1 MVSLQINNEGAYQVR
16 LCKDGKWT
24 VILVDDLIP
33 CDRHGQP
40 VYSQVELI
48 LLCNKDPKILMSY
61 LDRLVNSGKL
71 FSLH

>member
-1 MVSLQINNEGAYQVR
+1 MR

-33 CDRHGQP
+33 CDRRGQP

-48 LLCNKDPKILMSY
+48 LLCNEDPKILMSY

-71 FSLH
+71 FFLH

>member
-1 MVSLQINNEGAYQVR
+1 MR

-48 LLCNKDPKILMSY
+48 LLCNKDLLMSY
-61 LDRLVNSGKL
+61 LDRLVKIGKL

>member
-1 MVSLQINNEGAYQVR
+1 MR

-48 LLCNKDPKILMSY
+48 LLCNEDPKILMSY
-61 LDRLVNSGKL
+61 LDRFVKTGKL

>member
-1 MVSLQINNEGAYQVR
+1 MR

-48 LLCNKDPKILMSY
+48 LLCNEDLKILMCTRKDWKIIFLALKLYSF
-61 LDRLVNSGKL
+61 RNS
-71 FSLH
+71 